1 MDVRYDECNSHFF
14 PSSNSKWWLVQRGTS
29 VDSNNSINYIDLVLD
44 LMEHSKS
51 LQRKPDAATTQRKRK
66 AVRGSA
72 TDGVTTAETIDAVS
86 DNFDNK
92 PRKAMRKAVIAPG
105 VSRPGFSRQDDS
117 INIQGPDPITSSSG
131 LPSRLDQA
139 SSNSQSSIKERF
151 LNLFSIPEYQNG
163 ISNSVL
169 KSFFDDADYVALAPV
184 INELIGQSRLTMSKI
199 GTHSSNSTELFYQLV
214 SDAVAQQFH
223 GLDVSARMVYQVIE
237 RAGNMGI
244 WTKDIRIQTNIQQQ
258 ALNKIFK
265 ALESRQLIK
274 PVKSVVA
281 KSKKLYM
288 LYNLTPSKELTG
300 GVWYSD
306 LEFDHE
312 FISELRSFILQ
323 CVRRLNNGKG
333 VTLREI
339 LEKMVQAKISRVE
352 LSQVEVAQLVDTL
365 IYDYMVDEIGTS
377 DVDHEPLYI
386 AARRVTPLCEFSW
399 WDALDSDFAY
409 RTIRFEDGVVLS
421 AQEEHHQS

>member
-1 MDVRYDECNSHFF
+1 MDPLAISTKSISLERKSA
-14 PSSNSKWWLVQRGTS
+14 PSTML
-29 VDSNNSINYIDLVLD
+29 
-44 LMEHSKS
+44 
-51 LQRKPDAATTQRKRK
+51 RKRK
-66 AVRGSA
+66 GIANASVG
-72 TDGVTTAETIDAVS
+72 DASSQTLDVWS
-86 DNFDNK
+86 EIVDSK
-92 PRKAMRKAVIAPG
+92 PRKIMRKTAIAPG
-105 VSRPGFSRQDDS
+105 ASRSGFARRDGISIQD
-117 INIQGPDPITSSSG
+117 PDPITSSSATQPP
-131 LPSRLDQA
+131 LFDPLSA
-139 SSNSQSSIKERF
+139 SSHSSINDRF
-151 LNLFSIPEYQNG
+151 LNLFSIPEYRNG

-169 KSFFDDADYVALAPV
+169 KDFFDDADYVALAPI
-184 INELIGQSRLTMSKI
+184 INELIGQSRLTMSRI
-199 GTHSSNSTELFYQLV
+199 GTYNSNSTELFYQLV

-352 LSQVEVAQLVDTL
+352 LSHVEVSQLVDTL
-365 IYDYMVDEIGTS
+365 IYDYMVHEIGTS
-377 DVDHEPLYI
+377 DVDHEPLYV

-409 RTIRFEDGVVLS
+409 RTIRFEDGVVLP
-421 AQEEHHQS
+421 AQEEHHHS